1 MFKLFR
7 HEFNFESQIYETEE
21 ITIDPSKDEI
31 KIYDYSGGGD
41 VPMLR
46 IQETMIAAGFNEIE
60 TYSRDCE
67 KMDFTDESIYKIW
80 VVARK

>member
-1 MFKLFR
+1 VFKLFR